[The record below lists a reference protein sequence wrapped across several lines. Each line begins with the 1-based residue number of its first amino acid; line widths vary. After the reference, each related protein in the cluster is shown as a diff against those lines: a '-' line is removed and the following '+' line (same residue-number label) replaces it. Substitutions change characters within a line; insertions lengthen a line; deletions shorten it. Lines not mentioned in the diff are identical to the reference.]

1 MKTRNELKAIRIA
14 LGLTQKDLAKN
25 AEIGLNTVINF
36 EKGCKVRPSSEKAI
50 RTAISR
56 AMVADPY
63 TLAL

>member
-14 LGLTQKDLAKN
+14 LGLTQKDLARN

-36 EKGCKVRPSSEKAI
+36 EKGQNVRPSSEKAI

-56 AMVADPY
+56 AMAANPY
-63 TLAL
+63 LLQP